1 MSYKMIVL
9 DIDGTLT
16 NDEKKITPKT
26 LDALKKAQESGII
39 LVLASGRP
47 VAGLGK
53 LCQELEMEK
62 HHGIL
67 LAYNGGKLLDAQSG
81 RILYEKAIPLE
92 RAKAV
97 LRHLEQF
104 PVSPMVMKEKC
115 LYVPNK
121 DGYKA
126 DYESSIND
134 LDIIE
139 VGTLSEFLDFAP
151 VKILTAA
158 PNEVL
163 SEHMEAMIN
172 PFTEEFSFAMSAPF
186 YLECNMKG
194 INKAASLDKACQE
207 LGIDASEIIA
217 FGDAQNDISM
227 VEYAGLGV
235 AMGNA
240 CEELK
245 AVANEITASNNEDG
259 IAITLEKH
267 LNIVVS
273 Q

>member
-26 LDALKKAQESGII
+26 LDALKKAQERGII

-47 VAGLGK
+47 VAGLDLLK
-53 LCQELEMEK
+53 QELEMDT
-62 HHGIL
+62 HHGVL
-67 LAYNGGKLLDAQSG
+67 LAYNGGKVLDAQNG
-81 RILYEKAIPLE
+81 KVLYEKAISQE

-104 PVSPMVMKEKC
+104 PVSPMVMNGKF
-115 LYVPNK
+115 LYVPQK

-126 DYESSIND
+126 DYESSING
-134 LDIIE
+134 LEIVE
-139 VGTLSEFLDFAP
+139 VGLLSEFLNFNP

-163 SEHMEAMIN
+163 LEHMEKMTE
-172 PFTEEFSFAMSAPF
+172 PFQKEFAFVMSAPF
-186 YLECNMKG
+186 YLECNLKG
-194 INKAASLDKACQE
+194 ITKAASLDMVCKE
-207 LGIDASEIIA
+207 LGIAQSEVIA
-217 FGDAQNDISM
+217 FGDAQNDMSM

-245 AVANEITASNNEDG
+245 TIANDVTLSNNEDG
-259 IAITLEKH
+259 IAATLEKYAV
-267 LNIVVS
+267 I
-273 Q
+273 

>member
-26 LDALKKAQESGII
+26 LDALKKAQERGII

-47 VAGLGK
+47 VAGLK
-53 LCQELEMEK
+53 QLSCELEMDT

-67 LAYNGGKLLDAQSG
+67 LAYNGGKVLDAEDG
-81 RILYEKAIPLE
+81 TVLYEKSIPVE

-104 PVSPMVMKEKC
+104 PVTPMTYGKDC
-115 LYVPNK
+115 LYTMDKN
-121 DGYKA
+121 GYKVE
-126 DYESSIND
+126 YESR
-134 LDIIE
+134 IIGLE
-139 VGTLSEFLDFAP
+139 VTETKIPLSEFLSVSP

-163 SEHMEAMIN
+163 LSKMEEITA
-172 PFTEEFSFAMSAPF
+172 PFAEEFSFVMSAPF

-194 INKAASLDKACQE
+194 INKATSLDYVCKNM
-207 LGIDASEIIA
+207 GIKREEIIS
-217 FGDAQNDISM
+217 FGDAQNDITM
-227 VEYAGLGV
+227 IEYAGLGI
-235 AMGNA
+235 AMENA

-245 AVANEITASNNEDG
+245 AVANEITLSNNEDG
-259 IAITLEKH
+259 IAVALEKH
-267 LNIVVS
+267 LNI
-273 Q
+273 

>member
-16 NDEKKITPKT
+16 NDKKKITPKT

-39 LVLASGRP
+39 LALASGRP

-53 LCQELEMEK
+53 LCRELEMEQ

-67 LAYNGGKLLDAQSG
+67 LAYNGGKVLDAQSG
-81 RILYEKAIPLE
+81 NVLYEKAIPQE
-92 RAKAV
+92 KARAI
-97 LRHLEQF
+97 LSHLEQF
-104 PVSPMVMKEKC
+104 SVIPMVDDGKC
-115 LYVPNK
+115 LYVQDKNGHK
-121 DGYKA
+121 V

-134 LDIIE
+134 LDVKE
-139 VGTLSEFLDFAP
+139 VGILSDYLDFSP
-151 VKILTAA
+151 VKVLTAA

-163 SEHMEAMIN
+163 LSHMEEMTA
-172 PFTEEFSFAMSAPF
+172 PFKEEFSFIMSAPF

-194 INKAASLDKACQE
+194 INKAASLDLVCQK
-207 LGIDASEIIA
+207 LGIHASEMIA
-217 FGDAQNDISM
+217 FGDAQNDITM

-235 AMGNA
+235 AMENA
-240 CEELK
+240 CDELK

-259 IAITLEKH
+259 IALILEKY
-267 LNIVVS
+267 LNIKA
-273 Q
+273 

>member
-1 MSYKMIVL
+1 MRYKMIVL

-16 NDEKKITPKT
+16 NDEKEITPKT
-26 LDALKKAQESGII
+26 LAALKKAQENGVI

-47 VAGLGK
+47 VAGLQK
-53 LCQELEMEK
+53 LCRELEMEK

-81 RILYEKAIPLE
+81 AVLYEKAIPVE

-97 LRHLEQF
+97 LSHLEQF
-104 PVSPMVMKEKC
+104 PVSPMVMKENC
-115 LYVPNK
+115 LYVPK
-121 DGYKA
+121 KEGYKA
-126 DYESSIND
+126 DYESSING
-134 LDIIE
+134 LDIVE
-139 VGTLSEFLDFAP
+139 VGVLSEFLEFNP

-163 SEHMEAMIN
+163 LENMEAITE
-172 PFTEEFSFAMSAPF
+172 PFQEEFAFAMSAPF

-194 INKAASLDKACQE
+194 INKAASLDKVCGE

-259 IAITLEKH
+259 IALLLEKYGV
-267 LNIVVS
+267 I
-273 Q
+273 